1 MRHNSARRSGG
12 VIRKGDRGLGRFMSS
27 VAVIGG
33 VAIDQK
39 PPDEPE
45 WDMIPDGQMLLTF
58 NSDEFRRNC
67 QY

>member
-1 MRHNSARRSGG
+1 MRHNSARRSAG
-12 VIRKGDRGLGRFMSS
+12 VIRKGDRGLGHFMSS

-45 WDMIPDGQMLLTF
+45 WDTSGSGQEKF
-58 NSDEFRRNC
+58 N
-67 QY
+67 